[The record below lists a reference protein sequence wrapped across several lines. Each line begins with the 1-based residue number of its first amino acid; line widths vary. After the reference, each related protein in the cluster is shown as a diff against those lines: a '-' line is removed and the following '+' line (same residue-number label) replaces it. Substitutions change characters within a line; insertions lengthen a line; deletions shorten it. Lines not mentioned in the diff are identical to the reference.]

1 MIKEEKEKKKAGQSL
16 QIIGFYHKLGDVRP
30 EDRKIIEKCCVLL
43 CSDEKFPIS
52 VTNSNPLNKSQ
63 EVPSRA
69 DTTNTNRGSES
80 QDMISSSGYNI
91 KSILKESNSS
101 FSLLDAG
108 VDATMVDLTDCDK
121 T

>member
-1 MIKEEKEKKKAGQSL
+1 
-16 QIIGFYHKLGDVRP
+16 VRP

-80 QDMISSSGYNI
+80 QDKNSSSRDNI
-91 KSILKESNSS
+91 SISHHKRKSQESNSS

-108 VDATMVDLTDCDK
+108 VDPTMVDLTDDK